1 MSSLATL
8 KNLDLSCNPIRLDGL
23 CHLLG
28 KQTKL
33 RNLEE
38 LELYSCSIQAPKDIA
53 KCINKQFAELGSLSR
68 LNLSHNNLSGLIHLI
83 SGPLKLFQ
91 PQLETLLMVEVN
103 QD

>member
-38 LELYSCSIQAPKDIA
+38 LELYSCGIQAPKDIA